1 MNLTPT
7 AVAVDD
13 LDRAREGNRDAL
25 AVLLIPLLD
34 PAYRLAMAI
43 LRRREAAEDA
53 VQDACF
59 KAIRA
64 IGRFEGDRERLRP
77 WFLTIVANQCRS
89 HIRRPIWRWLPLS
102 ETEVDPGRSVEDQVT
117 RGADLRR
124 ELGRLDREQRL
135 VLALFYHLDLPMEEV
150 AAVLGVSVSAARSRL
165 YRAVGA
171 LRERLGEAEELP

>member
-1 MNLTPT
+1 MNLTP
-7 AVAVDD
+7 AVLQADD
-13 LDRAREGNRDAL
+13 LDRAREGDRDAL

-64 IGRFEGDRERLRP
+64 IGTFEGEREKLRP

-89 HIRRPIWRWLPLS
+89 HIRLPIWRWLPLS
-102 ETEVDPGRSVEDQVT
+102 ELEMAAGRSVEDQVT

-124 ELGRLDREQRL
+124 ELGRLERDQRL
-135 VLALFYHLDLPMEEV
+135 VLALFYHLDLPLEEV
-150 AAVLGVSVSAARSRL
+150 ALVLGVSVSAARSRL

-171 LRERLGEAEELP
+171 LRARLGEAEELP